1 MALYPPKSELFDTW
15 INNKPEGKLEL
26 IDGQLIVGNSLT
38 GSRLLLRQILQG
50 WRADAAIALAPIE
63 IWLQSLAAGY
73 DLTLPQTGSPLEILN
88 YLEAQVAD
96 VDFIP
101 EDLQAGCAEKTW
113 AHGNIQ
119 QQLTMD
125 SFRLA
130 NETGCESLGRDFVMR
145 LGGNGFTP
153 DLIFYKSQGL
163 NQLFSYFLSGP
174 AELVIEILMPGHE
187 AADRST
193 KFNDYQAAGVPEY
206 WLIDAESQ
214 QVEFYRL
221 VEGQYQP
228 YQPDSDGHYHPSSIP
243 GLTFRPDALWDE
255 DEDYNP
261 LESKTFKVEQPME
274 GFQRIQAEEGP
285 KWGSLLFIP
294 NIQPSPT
301 PICFEEYISWC
312 PRAKFEFIE
321 GKPLINST
329 PGTRNVLAMLLMTFG
344 LESAVKLLP
353 PQAWIEGLRQRLEW
367 EQHDAERKADWW
379 QLTRQAAEQ
388 LRAHF
393 DLGRL
398 GVIGDLTIPQPLNY
412 WSDITLV
419 YWEKFDDL
427 WKAYNVLRD
436 IDPDLRID
444 LMRFQPE
451 WLTADQLW
459 QVDRH
464 LVEM

>member
-15 INNKPEGKLEL
+15 INNKPESKLEL
-26 IDGQLIVGNSLT
+26 IDGRLIVGNSLT

-50 WRADAAIALAPIE
+50 WRADAAIALAPIDT
-63 IWLQSLAAGY
+63 WLQSLAAGY

-88 YLEAQVAD
+88 HLEEQVAD
-96 VDFIP
+96 IEFVP
-101 EDLQAGCAEKTW
+101 EDLQAGRAEITW
-113 AHGNIQ
+113 AHHNIQ
-119 QQLTMD
+119 QQLTVD

-130 NETGCESLGRDFVMR
+130 NEAGCESLGRDFVMR
-145 LGGNGFTP
+145 LGDN
-153 DLIFYKSQGL
+153 
-163 NQLFSYFLSGP
+163 
-174 AELVIEILMPGHE
+174 
-187 AADRST
+187 
-193 KFNDYQAAGVPEY
+193 
-206 WLIDAESQ
+206 
-214 QVEFYRL
+214 
-221 VEGQYQP
+221 
-228 YQPDSDGHYHPSSIP
+228 GHYHPSSIP
-243 GLTFRPDALWDE
+243 GLAFRPDALWNE

-261 LESKTFKVEQPME
+261 LESRTFKVEQPIE
-274 GFQRIQAEEGP
+274 DYQRIHAEEGP

-294 NIQPSPT
+294 NIQSSPV

-367 EQHDAERKADWW
+367 EQHDAERKAEWW
-379 QLTRQAAEQ
+379 KLARQAAEQ

-398 GVIGDLTIPQPLNY
+398 GVIGDLTMPQPLNY

-419 YWEKFDDL
+419 YWVKFDDS
-427 WKAYNVLRD
+427 WKAFDVLHE

-464 LVEM
+464 LVEL